1 METTAQGAKVWSS
14 ELNEFVSEA
23 HIILAGML
31 ADYSQGRLSLAYLP
45 TRDRGAFGVEKPF
58 QIQERRNDG
67 QLVAI
72 RDLTYADMANPGE
85 VLAWVAQGDIVRRGV
100 NAVFAEMELKRLAN
114 EAFAERQREEQRA
127 DAREMMMTL
136 AQGGRDRKHFFKH
149 NGQTFRR

>member
-14 ELNEFVSEA
+14 ELGEFVDQA

-31 ADYSQGRLSLAYLP
+31 SDYSNGRFSLAYMP
-45 TRDRGAFGVEKPF
+45 VRDRGAFGVEKPF

-72 RDLTYADMANPGE
+72 RDLTYAEMANPGE
-85 VLAWVAQGDIVRRGV
+85 VMAWIAKGDIVRRGA
-100 NAVFAEMELKRLAN
+100 NTVFAEMEIERLAN
-114 EAFAERQREEQRA
+114 EAFKERQLEEERE

-136 AQGGRDRKHFFKH
+136 ARGGRDRKHWFKH
-149 NGQTFRR
+149 NGRTFKR